1 MEFVDKLRYHFLLAL
16 LRLHQLEK
24 ICRIRELQGS
34 VLAPDQKQE
43 SMRRYVYLVASIR
56 ELNRELAGA
65 QPSA

>member
-1 MEFVDKLRYHFLLAL
+1 MEFVAKLRYHSLLAL

-34 VLAPDQKQE
+34 DLAPDQKQE
-43 SMRRYVYLVASIR
+43 SMRRYVDLVALIR

-65 QPSA
+65 QPSL